1 LSLEGV
7 NLSVPGK
14 HILRDVSVQLQAGEV
29 LALLGPSG
37 CGKTSLLRGIA
48 GLQDWDSGR
57 LSLHGQDMGGVP
69 VQSRGV
75 GMVFQHYALF
85 PQMDVR
91 ANVGFGLQGLPS
103 ERRRARVDELLQLV
117 GLTELAG
124 RKPHELSGGQRQRV
138 ALARA
143 LAPQPSVLLLDEPF
157 SALDEQFRRP
167 LRRAFRQLQRG
178 LRQTCVLVTH
188 DREEAF
194 ELADQVA
201 VMKDGCI
208 LQQDS
213 PAALL
218 AQPATEE
225 VASFLGCFNLWTRL
239 SDGARLATPLR
250 SLSLEV
256 DAAVEALP
264 AHGVLDEAQ
273 GGDAGWVS
281 GRARVT
287 DIAWSA
293 QHWRVSLESVQG
305 EGVLADG
312 LQAFWPA
319 DAAPPVLDGLVRWR
333 QPVTAM
339 RAFGG

>member
-1 LSLEGV
+1 MVAQALSLEGV

-14 HILRDVSVQLQAGEV
+14 HILRDVSLQLQTGDV

-48 GLQDWDSGR
+48 GLQDWDGGR
-57 LSLHGQDMGGVP
+57 LTLHGQDMGGVP

-91 ANVGFGLQGLPS
+91 ANVGFGLQGLSS

-117 GLTELAG
+117 GLTELAA

-201 VMKDGCI
+201 VMKDGRI

-218 AQPATEE
+218 ASPRTEE
-225 VASFLGCFNLWTRL
+225 VAAFLGCFNLWTCDAAKGRQA
-239 SDGARLATPLR
+239 SPLW
-250 SLSLEV
+250 SLVLEV
-256 DAAVEALP
+256 DAAMEAWP
-264 AHGVLDEAQ
+264 DGQ
-273 GGDAGWVS
+273 AGEVRS
-281 GRARVT
+281 GHARVS
-287 DIAWSA
+287 DVAWSA
-293 QHWRVSLESVQG
+293 QHWRVSLEDVQG
-305 EGVLADG
+305 EGLQAET

-319 DAAPPVLDGLVRWR
+319 DQAPPALGHRVRWR
-333 QPVTAM
+333 QAVHALKPLAV
-339 RAFGG
+339 